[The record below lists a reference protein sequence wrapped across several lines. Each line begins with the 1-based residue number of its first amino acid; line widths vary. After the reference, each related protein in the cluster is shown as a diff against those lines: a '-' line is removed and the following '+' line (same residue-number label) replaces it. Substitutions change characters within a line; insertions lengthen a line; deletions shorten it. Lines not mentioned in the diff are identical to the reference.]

1 MNNETPSPES
11 ISSKPEVGSGPAPY
25 SGLEGTEPRNNKGGV
40 DATRNLVLGV
50 MCVVIGVPIAGAA
63 LIWAGKEA
71 FVALAT
77 AVSLGL
83 VVFLALQARL
93 LRQPNGTFLL
103 LSLGMVLT
111 ATIPVAVRLFES
123 GSEIARVAK
132 ILSQQ
137 QQDGLVGLQ
146 PSHSQPTQAVSTPSV
161 QVPTPAP
168 ATPTSPSPTESSSK
182 VAQKSSEKPAEV
194 PPNPDF
200 QQPKVPEV
208 NPNSVADRASA
219 PADKGSLSVTSDVRP
234 DEDPIQRATRLA
246 KDEAVKRYPAL
257 TVPGSQEHSLYLE
270 AYNELARLRK
280 FEFFKDPQW
289 PLKLAESVAQ
299 REGWKRGEQAQSEA
313 PKVAAKP
320 AQKTPAAPLP
330 GEELALDGP
339 QAAVPADPV
348 EQATNRAIIEV
359 RRRYPALGNNGS
371 PENQIYLEAYSE
383 LKRLRPDFFEKPEWP
398 IHLAEIVAKREG
410 WRRQE
415 NGRPPVENASSVEP
429 PLPK

>member
-1 MNNETPSPES
+1 
-11 ISSKPEVGSGPAPY
+11 
-25 SGLEGTEPRNNKGGV
+25 
-40 DATRNLVLGV
+40 

-137 QQDGLVGLQ
+137 QQDGVVGL
-146 PSHSQPTQAVSTPSV
+146 PSSHSQTPQTASPTGV
-161 QVPTPAP
+161 QGVTPAP
-168 ATPTSPSPTESSSK
+168 TVSSAPAQMSSVEASGK
-182 VAQKSSEKPAEV
+182 VSQKAPEKPAEV

-200 QQPKVPEV
+200 QQPKLPEG
-208 NPNSVADRASA
+208 NPNSVADRTSASA
-219 PADKGSLSVTSDVRP
+219 EKGAPAVTSDVRP
-234 DEDPIQRATRLA
+234 DEDPVQRATRLA

-289 PLKLAESVAQ
+289 PLKLAETVAQ
-299 REGWKRGEQAQSEA
+299 REGWKRAEQGQSES

-320 AQKTPAAPLP
+320 AQKAPPAPLP

-339 QAAVPADPV
+339 QAAVPPDPV